1 MEIKCL
7 VVAVLKITGRES
19 RFVVVEILNPEINF
33 KLTKNSKLAGYP
45 VEPQLH
51 LLIITNEDGTPR
63 FNTYGIRPVGEV
75 NWDDFIQDQVVILR
89 DFEIY

>member
-33 KLTKNSKLAGYP
+33 KLTKNSKLARYP
-45 VEPQLH
+45 VEPQLY
-51 LLIITNEDGTPR
+51 LLRISNEDGTPR
-63 FNTYGIRPVGEV
+63 LNTYGIRPVGEV
-75 NWDDFIQDQVVILR
+75 NWDDFIQDQVVILS
-89 DFEIY
+89 DFETC

>member
-33 KLTKNSKLAGYP
+33 KLTENSKLAGYP
-45 VEPQLH
+45 IEPLFH
-51 LLIITNEDGTPR
+51 FLRILNKDGTPR
-63 FNTYGIRPVGEV
+63 LNTYGIRPVGEV
-75 NWDDFIQDQVVILR
+75 NWDDFKQDQIVLLR
-89 DFEIY
+89 DIEIC